1 MKATKQSS
9 SHQND
14 TNRRTRRNHNGQK
27 CTEERTTGPEWGAG
41 VGIESRACEREILGT
56 RTTPPKQL
64 AEHSYPNL
72 VPALLRNCARLL
84 WPVHHPT
91 MNTTRILT
99 LISDLLGSD
108 DFFESSSWRSVTLLF
123 RHWLYNIK
131 LLPWRFLL
139 RNATSNIIASTTSNI
154 TCSTTST
161 SRNSEQGLVSPV

>member
-1 MKATKQSS
+1 MHTLKHLMWWEILWSFEILKATKQSS

-72 VPALLRNCARLL
+72 VPALLRNCAHLL

-108 DFFESSSWRSVTLLF
+108 DFFESSSWLSVTLLF
-123 RHWLYNIK
+123 
-131 LLPWRFLL
+131 P
-139 RNATSNIIASTTSNI
+139 IIILQQIWMNH
-154 TCSTTST
+154 TC
-161 SRNSEQGLVSPV
+161 GPIC